1 MKRAG
6 VWLAGLLIAAVMT
19 SAVAVVYV
27 KYQTRLLFVDLQ
39 AMRVQR
45 EALDVEWDNLRLE
58 EAALTNTVRVER
70 RARKHLDM
78 HLPERRE
85 MRIIEGATP

>member
-6 VWLAGLLIAAVMT
+6 IWLAGLLIVAIMA

-39 AMRVQR
+39 AMRGQR
-45 EALDVEWDNLRLE
+45 EALDVEWDDLRLE
-58 EAALTNTVRVER
+58 EAALSNTVRVER
-70 RARKHLDM
+70 HARHQLDM

-85 MRIIEGATP
+85 MRIIDGGTP